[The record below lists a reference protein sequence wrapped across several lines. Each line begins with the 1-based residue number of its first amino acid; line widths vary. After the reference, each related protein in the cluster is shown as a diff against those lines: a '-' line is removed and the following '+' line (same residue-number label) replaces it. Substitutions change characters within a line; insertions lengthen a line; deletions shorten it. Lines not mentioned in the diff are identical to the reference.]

1 MQNDKFFRMLGLAV
15 RAGGACF
22 GEGAVR
28 DSIRTK
34 NAKLVIAAKD
44 GSDNTRKKFSDN
56 CRFYSVPYFE
66 YSDRFELGKATGRSF
81 AVVISVTNEG
91 LAKSIIDILQN

>member
-15 RAGGACF
+15 RAGSVAF

-28 DSIRTK
+28 DSIRSK
-34 NAKLVIAAKD
+34 VAKMVIVSQD
-44 GSDNTRKKFSDN
+44 GSDNTKKKFSDN

-66 YSDRFELGKATGRSF
+66 CSNRFDLGKATGRSF
-81 AVVISVTNEG
+81 AVVMAVTNDG
-91 LAKSIIDILQN
+91 LAKGIIDILQN